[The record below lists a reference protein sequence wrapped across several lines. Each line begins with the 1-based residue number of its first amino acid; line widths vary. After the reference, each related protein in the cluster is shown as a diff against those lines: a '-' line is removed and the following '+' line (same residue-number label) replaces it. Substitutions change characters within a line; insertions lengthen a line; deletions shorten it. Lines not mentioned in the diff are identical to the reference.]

1 MTDGTL
7 DTTGAKP
14 AVRLSRYLPDPPAVV
29 WRAITE
35 REQLKAWFPCDVVVD
50 GGRWAVG
57 AAITFPFPADVIDMT
72 LTGTVLAVDE
82 PWLLSYTWGEDEVL
96 RFELSLKGL
105 APGWSSPT
113 SCRRAGRRGTRR
125 AGRTAWTG
133 WPGRRRSRTRGGG
146 GSRRILRRS
155 SRSSGRR
162 RGRPRSSM
170 ARCRPRPGALGRDR
184 L

>member
-35 REQLKAWFPCDVVVD
+35 REQLKAWFPCDVVVE

-57 AAITFPFPADVIDMT
+57 ATIAFPFPADVIDMT

-82 PWLLSYTWGEDEVL
+82 PRLLSYTWGEDEVL
-96 RFELSLKGL
+96 RFELSPEGTGTRLVL
-105 APGWSSPT
+105 TDELQASWAARNAAGWED
-113 SCRRAGRRGTRR
+113 CLDRLAGR
-125 AGRTAWTG
+125 
-133 WPGRRRSRTRGGG
+133 PVD
-146 GSRRILRRS
+146 
-155 SRSSGRR
+155 
-162 RGRPRSSM
+162 
-170 ARCRPRPGALGRDR
+170 PGAWHTRFAAYSAAFEPVIGPQEGPPAEFKGEV
-184 L
+184 